1 MSERQLHSGPE
12 RLDAIGPKTRD
23 YAHDPTRA
31 KMSKANLR
39 RVFAGG
45 GAFNSFAAV
54 GHRRTTRGGL
64 FDEQIL
70 RWLGLIV

>member
-1 MSERQLHSGPE
+1 MSEKQLHSGPE
-12 RLDAIGPKTRD
+12 RLDAIGPEIGD

-31 KMSKANLR
+31 KMSKANLQ
-39 RVFAGG
+39 RVFGG
-45 GAFNSFAAV
+45 GGRFNSFAAG
-54 GHRRTTRGGL
+54 GHRRTTRGSL